1 MKRTASAAQAEG
13 DPPAK
18 RAKAEES
25 PATPAPRRRSQS
37 PPPIKRETWPT
48 SYGEFLQDG
57 RPRVVPT
64 KVVTTN
70 VTGEFFEEGTLVCE
84 DPGPWLAPPNGIP
97 LRKHTCPPNPSHAV
111 YEVTKWASLGRSLHL
126 KQQRLADG
134 NFDPPSGAACPPLD
148 RI

>member
-13 DPPAK
+13 APPAK

-84 DPGPWLAPPNGIP
+84 DPGPWLA
-97 LRKHTCPPNPSHAV
+97 
-111 YEVTKWASLGRSLHL
+111 KWASLGRSLHL